1 MAWRRISFLLLNLV
15 LIAVMVKAGFW
26 QLDRAEQKKILLS
39 QAQQQTRLSEHALL
53 WTSQAP
59 LQQAKWVE
67 LRGQLNTEQVWL
79 LDNKVH
85 QGQVGYEVLLA
96 LTPEDV
102 SRQRILVNLGWIPAG
117 ADREQWPDL
126 STLGQWQSMLNLT
139 GQVYSPSQ
147 PWLLNQDELQQAWP
161 QRLQGL
167 AMEKLVAFYA
177 ELGLQLSPVI
187 LRISEDSQLGFIKQ
201 WPIVVMTP
209 AKHQGYAVQWFLM
222 ALASTGLFIWFY
234 RRGGMY
240 VKE

>member
-15 LIAVMVKAGFW
+15 FIAVMVKAGFW

-126 STLGQWQSMLNLT
+126 STLGQWQSRLVVG